1 MQSAA
6 TPPSTASSDREDIP
20 IFSVVIVF
28 EDFSTGKQAKQAYDF
43 LVANLSHEWQVTSQM
58 WKFEVLSL
66 PELREMAAK
75 DAAMANLVIVS
86 SRGDRELPSEV
97 KAWIDKWLGH
107 KGDTVALI
115 ALFDSP
121 PEQAEHAQAT
131 QTYLERVAE
140 RGNME
145 FFTWPQV
152 GPGMKGRQESVAL
165 DRRSEMAERRL
176 FPPVVV
182 VPRETSF
189 AHWGIN
195 E

>member
-152 GPGMKGRQESVAL
+152 GPGMEGRQESVVL